1 MTNFNERSTSL
12 GFVSQGSDPRVIVG
26 TMINK
31 PLLPP
36 LQCVCPDHCLIASR
50 APLNCQLGGESRAAI
65 TMGGVCLCIHSRQ
78 GEVNMRALEAALNTR
93 VLHVPSL
100 AFPAHQCKFIFL
112 RKYNEQ
118 KKVMPG
124 LGKSTQ
130 LIGSFFSALKT
141 LYLQIN
147 SVYYSVFAAS

>member
-1 MTNFNERSTSL
+1 MCRRLKRRST
-12 GFVSQGSDPRVIVG
+12 RVF
-26 TMINK
+26 
-31 PLLPP
+31 
-36 LQCVCPDHCLIASR
+36 
-50 APLNCQLGGESRAAI
+50 
-65 TMGGVCLCIHSRQ
+65 CIQ
-78 GEVNMRALEAALNTR
+78 QP
-93 VLHVPSL
+93 VPSL